1 MLDWFGLAVS
11 LCVVVGVTVYF
22 LFSSFY
28 ATQNVFNSAPQEP
41 LALVAVAIANNVGT
55 GTSRANEIPVIDP
68 NDVALA
74 EDAVVQNGM
83 DTQIFLSDTFQQLSE
98 YTEVV

>member
-1 MLDWFGLAVS
+1 MS

-22 LFSSFY
+22 LFSSFS
-28 ATQNVFNSAPQEP
+28 APESILNSAPQEP

-55 GTSRANEIPVIDP
+55 GISRANEIPVISP
-68 NDVALA
+68 NDIAMA
-74 EDAVVQNGM
+74 EDSVVQNGM

-98 YTEVV
+98 YTEIA